1 MAAAPRSPA
10 ALPPGARTME
20 DVGLRH
26 WLPHYFPVLRW
37 LPSYNVSAQRAPPVP
52 VGVVT
57 GEAVL
62 SLHLLTQTTSPQ
74 RTQPGKEAADP
85 GRHRWRHCWHHGHS
99 SSHVLRPRVWS
110 SRAVR
115 PVHRLRHPAALY
127 VRQLQ
132 WLLRMFEVPSP
143 TP

>member
-57 GEAVL
+57 GEGSQKRPL
-62 SLHLLTQTTSPQ
+62 
-74 RTQPGKEAADP
+74 GN
-85 GRHRWRHCWHHGHS
+85 
-99 SSHVLRPRVWS
+99 LRPYF
-110 SRAVR
+110 
-115 PVHRLRHPAALY
+115 P
-127 VRQLQ
+127 
-132 WLLRMFEVPSP
+132 FIF
-143 TP
+143 